1 MTGFQKTMLA
11 KETGQLYMFYN
22 SKGHYPEPKQS
33 DYWEELYENIKKSK
47 LFLEEYKL
55 SSTAF
60 VFKVKFPER
69 FMKDY
74 KLIMSGK
81 YSMLSK
87 SYMNYY
93 PDKESLLYHLYHKT
107 PIIKDAYA
115 KKFKLPKK
123 VFDNIEIGPKIDKE
137 KETFNLDLKINV

>member
-1 MTGFQKTMLA
+1 
-11 KETGQLYMFYN
+11 
-22 SKGHYPEPKQS
+22 
-33 DYWEELYENIKKSK
+33 
-47 LFLEEYKL
+47 
-55 SSTAF
+55 
-60 VFKVKFPER
+60 
-69 FMKDY
+69 
-74 KLIMSGK
+74 MSGK

-107 PIIKDAYA
+107 PIIKEAYA